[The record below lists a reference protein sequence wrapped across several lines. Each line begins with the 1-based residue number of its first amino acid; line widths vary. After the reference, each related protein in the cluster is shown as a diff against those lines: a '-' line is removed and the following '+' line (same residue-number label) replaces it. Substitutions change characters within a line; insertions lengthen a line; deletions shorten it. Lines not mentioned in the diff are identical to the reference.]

1 MSSFNKEVGMN
12 LYKLITMTFVLL
24 AAGCATPPEA
34 KQLSIKQMDYFDSAI
49 SAVSIQSEALI
60 MATERLV
67 AEAKSRIDAEERE
80 NRSRL
85 TVLIQRGG
93 LDQTQS
99 ENLAKRISD
108 RSAQAISAKEKLDSD
123 LSSIREKTEELN
135 LYLRKMKEV
144 HIAIDSYLQSEK
156 AGEAVVND
164 TLNQP
169 SVKSL
174 LIKVNNLTP
183 RIESGLSNLTT
194 LLNSL

>member
-1 MSSFNKEVGMN
+1 MKI
-12 LYKLITMTFVLL
+12 YKLITVAFILL
-24 AAGCATPPEA
+24 TAGCATPPEV
-34 KQLSIKQMDYFDSAI
+34 KQLSIKQMDYFDSAM

-67 AEAKSRIDAEERE
+67 VEAKSRIDAEERD

-85 TVLIQRGG
+85 TALIQRGG
-93 LDQTQS
+93 LDQAQS
-99 ENLAKRISD
+99 EDLANRISD
-108 RSAQAISAKEKLDSD
+108 RSAQAVSAKEKLDSD
-123 LSSIREKTEELN
+123 LSSIRKKTEELN
-135 LYLRKMKEV
+135 IYLSKMKEV

-164 TLNQP
+164 VLNQP

-174 LIKVNNLTP
+174 LTNVNDLTP
-183 RIESGLSNLTT
+183 KIENGLADLTA